1 MEIKSSQ
8 RLRLSKLSS
17 GTKHLQSFAMKT
29 RRDSPVI
36 RASHAS
42 RWLSMF
48 IFAAASFCWA
58 TLVSAQSVPNRF
70 WQAQSIYQIITDRFY
85 DGDTN
90 NDNAEG
96 TYAPSGN
103 GGSSVHGGDFEGIE
117 QKLDYIKA
125 LGATAIWISPIVLNT
140 EGQFHGYSAWNFYE
154 VAPHWGSIS
163 NLQHLVQVAHACGLL
178 VIDDI
183 VVNHAGDLVTGSG
196 SGYPNFNYPAGY
208 TLSYVNSS
216 KTYPAPFN
224 LTATNPSLTNLFH
237 NYGNIQNFNDTN
249 QVVLGWLSGLND
261 FRTETPYVRSNM
273 AAIYQYWI
281 NQIGFDGFRV
291 DTALEVDQGCWQYF
305 CPAIHSYAATNGNTN
320 FFIFG
325 ETYSGSET
333 QVAAYTGTENGGP
346 FEFDSVLDY
355 PLYENAIQSVFATAS
370 GATSLIQNHYN
381 SVDTLYD
388 PASRMQLVMFLDN
401 HDNPRFLST
410 SESNNNTNRLEVA
423 LAFLYTTRGIPCLYY
438 GTEQGFDGTTDP
450 NDREDMFAGEFKDG
464 PGGTVSQLSSPGVD
478 NFNMTHPLFQWVA
491 QLNNFRR
498 LYPAL
503 TLGSY
508 VNQANNSSGPGLFA
522 YSRVLNT
529 QEVFVVF
536 NTASSS
542 QTLPASTL
550 TYPAGTVL
558 VNLLNTNETY
568 TLTTGSQT
576 PAVTVP
582 STTAKIFVAQSQW
595 QPLDPVVISNSP
607 AHWTTNVP
615 TWSPMVLQFSKPMDT
630 NSVQNAFSISPA
642 VGGAF
647 SWSPANDTMTF
658 TAGGAGLAGLAN
670 IVVRVTNSAVDAVS
684 GNAMF
689 APYELKFTTA
699 ASSIHDVTP
708 PFISLQ
714 TPTNG
719 AVIAGNLA
727 ISGIATDNIAV
738 AKVEFQFDNDA
749 WQTASGTTSWS
760 ASLNSSNF
768 LNGPHQ
774 ISARATDSSGNI
786 SATNS
791 VGVWFFNVPGSYL
804 QRVSGGNP
812 ANVTDCTGNVWLK
825 DTAYSFGSFGYSGG
839 TTGYLANTI
848 SGICAGAQSLYQ
860 RERYSTLSGGF
871 YYEFDCP
878 EGIYQITLL
887 EAETYWNGAG
897 KREFNVFIQGRQV
910 LTNFDIYAAAGGQN
924 IPISLVFTNAVT
936 NSQLQILFTPG
947 AADNARISGI
957 QILKIAD
964 VFSDTD
970 GIPDWWRLA
979 YFGHALGEAADK
991 SRGSDDADGDGV
1003 SNLTEFLGGTNPLNP
1018 ASYPTPPVFNI
1029 TKISLTASNV
1039 QLSCSTATNWSF
1051 QLQCRNTLD
1060 ASSSWTNIGSALLG
1074 TSGTVVLSDGG
1085 GATNFTRYYRV
1096 QAR

>member
-1 MEIKSSQ
+1 MNNKSSSAFD
-8 RLRLSKLSS
+8 RSNCHPALIFRSNSL
-17 GTKHLQSFAMKT
+17 KT
-29 RRDSPVI
+29 HGESPICGVSRFTWLFGVI
-36 RASHAS
+36 
-42 RWLSMF
+42 
-48 IFAAASFCWA
+48 IFAAAGLFGV
-58 TLVSAQSVPNRF
+58 TPVFAQSVPNTF

-117 QKLDYIKA
+117 QKLDYIKS

-140 EGQFHGYSAWNFYE
+140 EGQFHGYSAWNFYA

-163 NLQHLVQVAHACGLL
+163 NLQHMVQAAHARGLL

-183 VVNHAGDLVTGSG
+183 VVNHAGDLVNSSG
-196 SGYPNFNYPAGY
+196 TTFSYPSGY
-208 TLSYVNSS
+208 TLSYANAN

-224 LTATNPSLTNLFH
+224 LTAANPALTNIFH
-237 NYGNIQNFNDTN
+237 NYGDIQNYNDTN
-249 QVVLGWLSGLND
+249 QVILGWLSGLND

-273 AAIYQYWI
+273 AAIYEYWI
-281 NQIGFDGFRV
+281 QQIGFDGFRI
-291 DTALEVDQGCWQYF
+291 DTALEVDMGFWQSF
-305 CPAIHSYAATNGNTN
+305 CPAIHAYAATNGDTN
-320 FFIFG
+320 FFMFG
-325 ETYSGSET
+325 ETFNGSET
-333 QVAAYTGTENGGP
+333 MVGSYTGSEGGGP
-346 FEFDSVLDY
+346 FKFDSILDY
-355 PLYENAIQSVFATAS
+355 PLYYAINSVFATAS
-370 GATSLIQNHYN
+370 GTTSQIQTHYN
-381 SVDTLYD
+381 AVAADYD
-388 PASRMQLVMFLDN
+388 PAAQMQLVNFLDN

-410 SESNNNTNRLEVA
+410 SESNNNTNALEVA
-423 LAFLYTTRGIPCLYY
+423 LAFLYTSPGIPCLYY

-464 PGGTVSQLSSPGVD
+464 PGGTVLQLSSPGVD

-508 VNQANNSSGPGLFA
+508 VNRASNSSGPGLFA
-522 YSRVLNT
+522 YSRLMNT

-542 QTLPASTL
+542 QTLPATTL

-558 VNLLNTNETY
+558 VNLLNTNESY
-568 TLTTGSQT
+568 TLTGGSQT
-576 PAVTVP
+576 PAISVP
-582 STTAKIFVAQSQW
+582 STTAKIFIEQPQW
-595 QPLDPVVISNSP
+595 QPLNPVVITNYP
-607 AHWTTNVP
+607 MHWATNVP
-615 TWSPMVLQFSKPMDT
+615 TWSPVVLQFSMPMDT
-630 NSVQNAFSISPA
+630 NSVQNAFYISPA
-642 VGGAF
+642 VGGTF

-658 TAGGAGLAGLAN
+658 TPGGAGLAGLTN
-670 IVVRVTNSAVDAVS
+670 YIVRVTNSAVDTVS

-689 APYELKFTTA
+689 SPYELQFSTDT
-699 ASSIHDVTP
+699 SSVHDAIP
-708 PFISLQ
+708 PFISIQ

-719 AVIAGNLA
+719 AVIAGNLD
-727 ISGIATDNIAV
+727 ISGIATDNVAV

-749 WQTASGTTSWS
+749 WQTASGTTAWN

-791 VGVWFFNVPGSYL
+791 VSVNFFNVPGNYL

-812 ANVTDCTGNVWLK
+812 ANVTDCSGNVWLK

-839 TTGYLANTI
+839 TTGYVANSI
-848 SGICAGAQSLYQ
+848 SGICSGAQSLYQ
-860 RERYSTLSGGF
+860 RERYSTSSGGF

-878 EGIYQITLL
+878 EGVYQITLL
-887 EAETYWNGAG
+887 EAETYWSGAG
-897 KREFNVFIQGRQV
+897 EREFNVFIQGRQM
-910 LTNFDIYAAAGGQN
+910 LTNFDIFAAAGGQN
-924 IPISLVFTNAVT
+924 IPISLLFTNAVT
-936 NSQLQILFTPG
+936 NSELQILFTPG
-947 AADNARISGI
+947 AADNARVSGV
-957 QILKIAD
+957 QVQKIAD

-991 SRGSDDADGDGV
+991 SRGSDDADGNGI
-1003 SNLTEFLGGTNPLNP
+1003 SNLTKYLNGINPLI
-1018 ASYPTPPVFNI
+1018 AADVPTPPVFNV
-1029 TKISLTASNV
+1029 TQISVTASNV
-1039 QLSCSTATNWSF
+1039 QISCSTATNWSF
-1051 QLQCRNTLD
+1051 QLQYRNTLD
-1060 ASSSWTNIGSALLG
+1060 ATSSWTNIGSSQLG
-1074 TSGTVVLSDGG
+1074 TSGISLFTDNNP
-1085 GATNFTRYYRV
+1085 ATNSTRFFRV
-1096 QAR
+1096 LAR